1 MNRQLNFIGHIATPY
16 KTLEACPNNISPEGP
31 VCQLKLKPE
40 YRRELNGLNE
50 GQEILILYWLQNP
63 DESVNQPYRFAGTG
77 SCDDADSMPAGTFA
91 LRTPHRP
98 NPVGAAVLPIK
109 EINNGEITVRGLDCL
124 NNTRLLDIKPA
135 IYLEAGKTPE
145 R

>member
-1 MNRQLNFIGHIATPY
+1 MNRQLNFIGHISTPY
-16 KTLEACPNNISPEGP
+16 NTLEACPNNITPEGP
-31 VCQLKLKPE
+31 ACKLTLKPE
-40 YRRELNGLNE
+40 YRHELSGLNE

-63 DESVNQPYRFAGTG
+63 DEPANQPYRFPGTG
-77 SCDDADSMPAGTFA
+77 DCNNSNLTRAGTFA

-98 NPVGAAVLPIK
+98 NPIGAAVLPI
-109 EINNGEITVRGLDCL
+109 ETIIAGEITVHGLDCL

-135 IYLEAGKTPE
+135 IFLETH